1 MPSFK
6 TLLLPLALSLAA
18 TTTAA
23 TCSGDWLSNTF
34 GGDQKC
40 CYGNMMV
47 IDKDAF
53 CCVYDLTPPVE
64 TSSTS
69 TAISSTDD
77 YAGWSTAGEC
87 FTKVPFSASN
97 YSDLVS
103 SASSKI
109 AAARATVAS
118 NTATSTSASASSSSA
133 SSGTSSTA
141 SGTGSKT
148 SSGSAASTSNA
159 AMPIATAHEMMLG
172 GAAVVVGIF
181 VL

>member
-6 TLLLPLALSLAA
+6 TFLLPIVLLVA
-18 TTTAA
+18 TSSAA

-34 GGDQKC
+34 NGDTKC
-40 CYGNMMV
+40 CYGNMLV
-47 IDKDAF
+47 EDRDAF

-64 TSSTS
+64 TSSAS
-69 TAISSTDD
+69 TATTTSDD
-77 YAGWSTAGEC
+77 YDSWSTAGEC
-87 FTKVPFSASN
+87 FTKIPFSASN

-109 AAARATVAS
+109 AATRATVATNEAKS
-118 NTATSTSASASSSSA
+118 TSTSASSA
-133 SSGTSSTA
+133 SSGTSSAA
-141 SGTGSKT
+141 SSTSSQT

-159 AMPIATAHEMMLG
+159 AMPIATAQEMMLG
-172 GAAVVVGIF
+172 GAAVVVGLF

>member
-1 MPSFK
+1 MPSLK
-6 TLLLPLALSLAA
+6 ILLPLALSLAA

-34 GGDQKC
+34 DGDQKC

-64 TSSTS
+64 TSSAS
-69 TAISSTDD
+69 TATPSTDD

-97 YSDLVS
+97 YSELVS

-109 AAARATVAS
+109 AATRATVAS
-118 NTATSTSASASSSSA
+118 NQATSTSAVSSS
-133 SSGTSSTA
+133 TSSDTSSA
-141 SGTGSKT
+141 TGGTGSKT
-148 SSGSAASTSNA
+148 SSGSASPTSNA
-159 AMPIATAHEMMLG
+159 AMPIATAQEMMLG
-172 GAAVVVGIF
+172 GAAVVVGLF

>member
-1 MPSFK
+1 
-6 TLLLPLALSLAA
+6 
-18 TTTAA
+18 
-23 TCSGDWLSNTF
+23 
-34 GGDQKC
+34 
-40 CYGNMMV
+40 MV
-47 IDKDAF
+47 NDKDAS

-64 TSSTS
+64 TSSAS
-69 TAISSTDD
+69 TATSSTDD

-109 AAARATVAS
+109 AATRATVAS
-118 NTATSTSASASSSSA
+118 YQATSTSISSSSVSV
-133 SSGTSSTA
+133 SSGPTSAT

-159 AMPIATAHEMMLG
+159 AMPIATAQEMMLG
-172 GAAVVVGIF
+172 GAAVVGLF
-181 VL
+181 VLATLKHICNLKHDDRHFQDSMFLAEYITPSI

>member
-1 MPSFK
+1 
-6 TLLLPLALSLAA
+6 
-18 TTTAA
+18 
-23 TCSGDWLSNTF
+23 
-34 GGDQKC
+34 
-40 CYGNMMV
+40 MMV
-47 IDKDAF
+47 NDKDAF

-64 TSSTS
+64 TSSAS
-69 TAISSTDD
+69 TATSSTDD

-109 AAARATVAS
+109 AATRATIAS
-118 NTATSTSASASSSSA
+118 NQATSTSASTSA
-133 SSGTSSTA
+133 NSRSVSSGTSSAA

-148 SSGSAASTSNA
+148 SSGSAASTGNA
-159 AMPIATAHEMMLG
+159 AMPIATPQEMMLG
-172 GAAVVVGIF
+172 GAAVVVGLF